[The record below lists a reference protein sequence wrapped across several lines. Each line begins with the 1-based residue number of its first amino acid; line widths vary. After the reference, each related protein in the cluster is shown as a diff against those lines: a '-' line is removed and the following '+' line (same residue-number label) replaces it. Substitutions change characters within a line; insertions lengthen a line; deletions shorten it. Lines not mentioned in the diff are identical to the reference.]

1 VTPVGRWSVVGGRW
15 SSVVGRLRRRPVT
28 VVAASV
34 VVLLCLVA
42 AAAPWIA
49 PYHYAEQHLEQAKLP
64 PGPKFWLGTDA
75 LGRDIFS
82 RVVYGAQISLRV
94 VLMVEGIELLFGAT
108 LGLAAGYYGGRLDAI
123 LMRLTDMM
131 FAFPDILLAILI
143 TSILGPSETNV
154 FLVLGLVGWPGM
166 ARLVRSQALALRERE
181 FVTAARAMGARGPAI
196 ILRHLLPNMLGLIIV
211 AMTVGAGS
219 VILAEAT
226 LSFLG
231 IGVQAPRPS
240 WGSMIQEAWEHRRA
254 YPLMTLWPA
263 AALALAVTAFN
274 FLGDGLRDLFDPR

>member
-1 VTPVGRWSVVGGRW
+1 MSGKWKVET
-15 SSVVGRLRRRPVT
+15 RRVSPT
-28 VVAASV
+28 TAVAAV
-34 VVLLCLVA
+34 VVLALCVVA

-49 PYHYAEQHLEQAKLP
+49 PYHYAEQHLEQAKQP
-64 PGPKFWLGTDA
+64 PGAKFWLGTDA
-75 LGRDIFS
+75 VGRDIFS
-82 RVVYGAQISLRV
+82 RIIYGARVSLRV
-94 VLMVEGIELLFGAT
+94 ALMVEVIELLLGAT
-108 LGLAAGYYGGRLDAI
+108 LGMLAGFYGGRLDTF
-123 LMRLTDMM
+123 LMRITDMM

-154 FLVLGLVGWPGM
+154 FMVLGLVGWPGM

-181 FVTAARAMGARGPAI
+181 YVTAARAMGANGPSV
-196 ILRHLLPNMLGLIIV
+196 ILRHLLPNSLGLIIV

-231 IGVQAPRPS
+231 IGVQPPRPS
-240 WGSMIQEAWEHRRA
+240 WGSMIRDAWEHRRA

-274 FLGDGLRDLFDPR
+274 FLGDGLRDWLDPR